1 MTRASC
7 RNVAKLYTKNL
18 HSFYIYCTYRTHV
31 FTTASHTLLL
41 QSDLK
46 AVTDAKGGTF
56 YRDHLPFLGE
66 ENHFGTGRFEVGERV
81 RIDVD
86 VEVVKSLQHGHGG
99 WSDGMVEVRPLSS
112 LSLSLSSSPS
122 PHLSLPLSL
131 SSSPLSCSLS

>member
-1 MTRASC
+1 MLPSCTQRIFTAS
-7 RNVAKLYTKNL
+7 V
-18 HSFYIYCTYRTHV
+18 YCTYRTHV

-66 ENHFGTGRFEVGERV
+66 ENHFGTGRFEVSERV

-99 WSDGMVEVRPLSS
+99 WSDGMVEVRPLF
-112 LSLSLSSSPS
+112 SLSLSSSPS
-122 PHLSLPLSL
+122 PHLPLPLSL